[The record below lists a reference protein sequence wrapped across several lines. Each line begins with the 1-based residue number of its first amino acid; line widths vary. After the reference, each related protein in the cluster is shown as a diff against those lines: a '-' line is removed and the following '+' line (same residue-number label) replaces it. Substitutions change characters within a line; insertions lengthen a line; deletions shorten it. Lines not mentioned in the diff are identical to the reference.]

1 MALQGLF
8 IAGTDTG
15 AGKTRVTCGLLGA
28 LAAASR
34 PAIGMKPV
42 ATGARGQEDD
52 LLSEDAALIAAS
64 SARHAAI
71 SDINPY
77 CFHLPVSPDIAAALA
92 GVAIEPERVA
102 AACRR
107 LAARAEIVLIEGT
120 GGWLTPIGPG
130 LTMADIA
137 ATLGFPVL
145 LVVGLKLGCINH
157 ALLTAAAIRA
167 RGCRFAGWVGNRID
181 PDYLLPEANLATLR
195 RFLGAPPLAVL
206 AHAPPRAA
214 GSELAAAAA
223 RLFGADSPASP
234 I

>member
-1 MALQGLF
+1 MVSQGLF

-28 LAAASR
+28 LAVAGR

-42 ATGARGQEDD
+42 ATGAKGQEDD
-52 LLSEDAALIAAS
+52 LLSEDATLIAAS
-64 SARHAAI
+64 STQHAPM
-71 SDINPY
+71 SDVNPY

-107 LAARAEIVLIEGT
+107 LMARAEIVLVEGT

-137 ATLGFPVL
+137 ATLGLPVL

-157 ALLTAAAIRA
+157 ALLTVAAIRA
-167 RGCRFAGWVGNRID
+167 RGCRLAGWVGNRID
-181 PDYLLPEANLATLR
+181 PDYLLPEANIATLQ

-206 AHAPPRAA
+206 AHAPPKAA
-214 GSELAAAAA
+214 PSELAVAAT
-223 RLFGADSPASP
+223 RLFGAESPASP

>member
-28 LAAASR
+28 LATAGR

-42 ATGARGQEDD
+42 ATGAKGQEGD
-52 LLSEDAALIAAS
+52 LLSEDATLIAAS
-64 SARHAAI
+64 SAQHAAM
-71 SDINPY
+71 SDVNPY

-92 GVAIEPERVA
+92 GVAIEPDRVA

-107 LAARAEIVLIEGT
+107 LMARAEIVLVEGT
-120 GGWLTPIGPG
+120 GGWLTPIGPA

-137 ATLGFPVL
+137 ATLGLPVL

-157 ALLTAAAIRA
+157 ALLTAEAIRA
-167 RGCRFAGWVGNRID
+167 RGCRLAGWVGNRID
-181 PDYLLPEANLATLR
+181 PVTCCGSELATAAAVPR
-195 RFLGAPPLAVL
+195 APPLAVFT
-206 AHAPPRAA
+206 HGPPK
-214 GSELAAAAA
+214 AAASS
-223 RLFGADSPASP
+223 SPSLP
-234 I
+234 PLVRRGQPCKPF